1 MGSPRL
7 GVFAVFLLGVLSSPT
22 QAKGT
27 AAEQASLGGAQY
39 TCMGAERAG
48 TASGVAEYTGKWFK
62 TWPGVSKPHGYE
74 PGPYANEKPLFTIT
88 AQNMTQ
94 YADRLTEGQK
104 AMFQRYPKQFRM
116 PVYPSHR
123 DFRLADWVCDVVK
136 KNAVE
141 AELAPSGLSLK
152 GTSGAHP
159 FPFPKS
165 GLEAIWNILGPARAW
180 TEAAVFDIADVYESG
195 SIAWGKWDFRVL
207 NASTNPNLTTRVPFS
222 EPIIGYFLIKLLL
235 PSRQK
240 GEVNV
245 GFQLQDF
252 SDGVS
257 TQAWQ
262 YNPGL
267 RRTRKAPEVGYD
279 YPVPPAGLR
288 TSDDDYIFNGSP
300 ARYSWKLV
308 GKKEIYIPYHNFKIN
323 DPAVTYKTLLTRNT
337 LNPDYLRYELHRV
350 WIVEGYL
357 KDGHRHVYKKRRFY
371 ADEDSWL
378 SYASESYD
386 GRDQL
391 WRVNWIA
398 YFYSQESGTFH
409 RGVSLFHDLTA
420 GAYEATYLVNEAGK
434 NWWRLNLPMTPAQF
448 TPDAA
453 TRQGH

>member
-1 MGSPRL
+1 MNFNPVVGF
-7 GVFAVFLLGVLSSPT
+7 GLLAACLT
-22 QAKGT
+22 ANQALARATPEET
-27 AAEQASLGGAQY
+27 AQLGGDKY

-48 TASGVAEYTGKWFK
+48 SDSGVAEYTGKWFK
-62 TWPGVSKPHGYE
+62 TWPGQTKPHGYE
-74 PGPYANEKPLFTIT
+74 AGPYADEKPLFTIT
-88 AQNMTQ
+88 AQNMAQ
-94 YADRLTEGQK
+94 HADRLTEGQK
-104 AMFQRYPKQFRM
+104 AMFKAYPDVFRM
-116 PVYPSHR
+116 PIYPSHR

-136 KNAVE
+136 KNAAE
-141 AELAPSGLSLK
+141 AEVAASGLSLK

-165 GLEAIWNILGPARAW
+165 GFDAIWNILGPARAW
-180 TEAAVFDIADVYESG
+180 TESAVFDIADVYESG
-195 SIAWGKWDFRVL
+195 NIAWGKWDFRVM
-207 NASTNPNLTTRVPFS
+207 NVSTNPDLEKRIPFS

-262 YNPGL
+262 YNPGI
-267 RRTRKAPEVGYD
+267 RRVRKAPEIGYD

-323 DPAVTYKTLLTRNT
+323 DPAVAYKDLLTPKT
-337 LNPDYLRYELHRV
+337 INPDFMRYELHRV
-350 WIVEGYL
+350 WVVEGYL
-357 KDGHRHVYKKRRFY
+357 KDGLRHVYKKRRIY

-378 SYASESYD
+378 SYASENYD
-386 GRDQL
+386 SRDQL

-420 GAYEATYLVNEAGK
+420 KAYEATYLVNAAGK
-434 NWWRLNLPMTPAQF
+434 NWWRLNLPMKESEFGPE
-448 TPDAA
+448 AA
-453 TRQGH
+453 AREGQ